1 MRRWSGARLVDLYSD
16 GVELW
21 SDGLMVIH
29 WKGPLR
35 LQQAYLIITSVLA
48 VSGWHW
54 ADVMCPLCYSQAY
67 VFVKY
72 LPDWLLLFAISIYSV
87 LYVCC
92 VVRAIEIMVWL
103 FSLHSDIVAMLC
115 PKGPLRILVETSCE
129 RNVDIFPALIY
140 SCEYTLTHLSCLVS
154 LIPFFLFLHAQLQ
167 CYSMIGW

>member
-1 MRRWSGARLVDLYSD
+1 MVWNFGAM
-16 GVELW
+16 
-21 SDGLMVIH
+21 GLMVIH

-129 RNVDIFPALIY
+129 RNVDIFHCSH
-140 SCEYTLTHLSCLVS
+140 SCEYTCLHTSVLYHFNTCTRPWCWNILSLS
-154 LIPFFLFLHAQLQ
+154 RTYLSSYHRIAL
-167 CYSMIGW
+167 